1 MLPFGVEEGAEADRG
16 AGELPV
22 HLDRDSRA
30 FMGEVWW
37 HPAHADRLAELGAP
51 AGARDAADRL
61 ALLHDLR
68 ALGRHDAVI
77 HDEAD
82 EVAAHVAL
90 LHVLERP
97 AADEVLLVPLG
108 EPAHV
113 RLEDVRL
120 GVRVLAD
127 EDVHLLQAKDP
138 LPLRPGWA
146 EAEVGAVLEQRG
158 EEVLTVRR
166 REVDLVTQLAD
177 EADPKREAGNAC
189 DV

>member
-1 MLPFGVEEGAEADRG
+1 
-16 AGELPV
+16 
-22 HLDRDSRA
+22 
-30 FMGEVWW
+30 MGEVWW
-37 HPAHADRLAELGAP
+37 HPAH
-51 AGARDAADRL
+51 ADRL

-120 GVRVLAD
+120 GVRVLPGPGAAD
-127 EDVHLLQAKDP
+127 EGLAERRDVEDADVLVDVLRLSLRVAVGMGTAPGARPHDLRAEVLVAVVHGRALPRLLRAA
-138 LPLRPGWA
+138 GE
-146 EAEVGAVLEQRG
+146 EAE
-158 EEVLTVRR
+158 
-166 REVDLVTQLAD
+166 
-177 EADPKREAGNAC
+177 
-189 DV
+189 